1 MPPRW
6 GYVGLLVHWLIEP
19 MNPIHIVLRWSV
31 EIGYIALLYTCR
43 PAGASAQKR
52 GKRETQ
58 AVPYNLLVIATP
70 LGFLL
75 VYWFISLLVHWE
87 GESYTLRSAG
97 ARGLESRH
105 SIDISLR
112 WSESIHVAP
121 LGLCSS
127 LVMDIGQA
135 QDLPLH

>member
-58 AVPYNLLVIATP
+58 AVPYNPLVVATP

-75 VYWFISLLVHWE
+75 VYWFI
-87 GESYTLRSAG
+87 
-97 ARGLESRH
+97 RGLESRH

>member
-19 MNPIHIVLRWSV
+19 MNPMHIVLRWSV

-58 AVPYNLLVIATP
+58 AVLIR
-70 LGFLL
+70 
-75 VYWFISLLVHWE
+75 ISIVRNNDRCSLQPVSRSNPAGVFVGLLVHQFI
-87 GESYTLRSAG
+87 G
-97 ARGLESRH
+97 
-105 SIDISLR
+105 SL
-112 WSESIHVAP
+112 
-121 LGLCSS
+121 G
-127 LVMDIGQA
+127 G
-135 QDLPLH
+135 